1 MPIGKVKWYDPDR
14 GFGFISNPDGDDCYV
29 GKSVLPH
36 GVTELHRGQR
46 VDFDFA
52 SGARGPQALR
62 VKILDEP
69 RPRSRNRQT
78 KHKYTPEELG
88 SLIADMVTTLEE
100 RVQPPLTAGRYP
112 DRNKSRKH
120 YGSLP
125 RSWTGNIETV
135 NNRQTPSCR
144 QGQLGVCFLY
154 QEPHQQSR
162 AAQNI

>member
-1 MPIGKVKWYDPDR
+1 MTRTVAL
-14 GFGFISNPDGDDCYV
+14 
-29 GKSVLPH
+29 VLSLTLTAKTAMWASPY
-36 GVTELHRGQR
+36 
-46 VDFDFA
+46 FDFA

-112 DRNKSRKH
+112 DRKEGKQIAEALRIIAKELD
-120 YGSLP
+120 G
-125 RSWTGNIETV
+125 
-135 NNRQTPSCR
+135 
-144 QGQLGVCFLY
+144 
-154 QEPHQQSR
+154 
-162 AAQNI
+162 

>member
-14 GFGFISNPDGDDCYV
+14 GFGFISNPDGEDCYV
-29 GKSVLPH
+29 SKSVLPQ

-62 VKILDEP
+62 MKILDEP

-112 DRNKSRKH
+112 DRKEGKQIAEALRIIAKELD
-120 YGSLP
+120 G
-125 RSWTGNIETV
+125 
-135 NNRQTPSCR
+135 
-144 QGQLGVCFLY
+144 
-154 QEPHQQSR
+154 
-162 AAQNI
+162 